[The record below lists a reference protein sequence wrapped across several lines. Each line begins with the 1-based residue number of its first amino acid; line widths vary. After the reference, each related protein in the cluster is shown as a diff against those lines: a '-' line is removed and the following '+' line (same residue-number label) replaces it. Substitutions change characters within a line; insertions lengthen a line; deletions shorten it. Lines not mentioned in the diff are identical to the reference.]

1 MNLAPTQDE
10 ITRPAWAEVWRQ
22 RLLLALWAAVALAYV
37 AVFVL
42 DLRVSYGLLAAPCAG
57 PGCHYQAIGVTEA
70 AVLVGWGLSVPI
82 YALTMLGVSV
92 LPVLAF
98 TALGLIMLARLYP
111 QPRSYLYAL
120 MPVTMPI
127 LAITNFD
134 VLIAAYPG
142 LTIPVQLMVI
152 LGHLLLVTFALIS
165 PRSRFDPRWT
175 AVLPIVAAAVGVYS
189 AFFADRLTLP
199 VTQPYA
205 ILLLVIAVIILYRYR
220 RLFNDTERRQTKWVV
235 LGLLVFFA
243 GVPLW
248 SYTFEIATPAAGR
261 DTLVTL
267 LGGWTLLMLITLVL
281 PVAIFIAIFRHQLWD
296 IDLIINRTLVYG
308 GLSAGIVIVY
318 ALVVGGLGALFHT
331 QGNFALTL
339 LATGLIAVLFQ
350 PARERLQRTV
360 NRLMFGE
367 RDDPYAVLSSLGRRL
382 QDTTIPDQ
390 TLAAIAA
397 AITQSLKLPYAAIE
411 VETDEGEHRTL
422 AADGQRPPQ
431 VEEWPLRYQGQ
442 IIGRLLVGPRS
453 PGEAFTG
460 HERQLLGDIASQAGA
475 ATYAARLTTALQRS
489 RERLVLAR
497 EEERRRIRRDL
508 HDELGPTLASH
519 TFKLDTALDLLDSD
533 PAAVAALLQAL
544 KAQNQALVGD
554 IRRLVYELRPPA
566 LDELGLQG
574 ALSAHFGQT
583 TAPVV
588 TVAATPDPLPP
599 LPAAVEVAAYRIAL
613 EAVNN
618 ALRHAQADACAV
630 ALLVADAWLTL
641 TVTDDGVGL
650 SAGNALGIGLQSMR
664 ERAEEVGGTLTVETL
679 SRRGARVTARL
690 PLALAH

>member
-1 MNLAPTQDE
+1 MNAVETTPKRSPVARTSWLA
-10 ITRPAWAEVWRQ
+10 
-22 RLLLALWAAVALAYV
+22 RLALALWAAAALAYL
-37 AVFVL
+37 AVFTL
-42 DLRVSYGLLAAPCAG
+42 DLWVSYGLLATPCAG
-57 PGCHYQAIGVTEA
+57 PECHSQAITATEA
-70 AVLVGWGLSVPI
+70 AVLAGWGLSVPA

-98 TALGLIMLARLYP
+98 TALGLVMLARLYP

-120 MPVTMPI
+120 MPITMPV
-127 LAITNFD
+127 LAITNFN
-134 VLIAAYPG
+134 VLAGAYPR
-142 LTIPVQLMVI
+142 LTVPLQLMVV

-165 PRSRFDPRWT
+165 PRGRFEPRWT
-175 AVLPIVAAAVGVYS
+175 AVLPVVAAAAGVYS
-189 AFFADRLTLP
+189 TFLADRFTLP
-199 VTQPYA
+199 VAQPYV
-205 ILLLVIAVIILYRYR
+205 ILLLVISVIILYRYR

-235 LGLLVFFA
+235 LGLLIFFA

-248 SYTFEIATPAAGR
+248 TYTFEIATPAAGR

-281 PVAIFIAIFRHQLWD
+281 PAAIFIAIFRHQLWD
-296 IDLIINRTLVYG
+296 IDLIINRALVYG
-308 GLSAGIVIVY
+308 GLSAGIVAVY
-318 ALVVGGLGALFHT
+318 ALFVGGMGVLLHAQSSFLLSLF
-331 QGNFALTL
+331 
-339 LATGLIAVLFQ
+339 ATGLIAILFQ
-350 PARERLQRTV
+350 PVRDRLQRAV

-382 QDTTIPDQ
+382 QETTIPDQ

-431 VEEWPLRYQGQ
+431 VEAWPLRYQGQ
-442 IIGRLLVGPRS
+442 VIGRLLVAPRS
-453 PGEAFTG
+453 PGESFTG
-460 HERQLLGDIASQAGA
+460 RERQLLGDIASQAGA

-519 TFKLDTALDLLDSD
+519 TFKLDAAIDLLDTD
-533 PAAVAALLQAL
+533 PAAAGALLQRL
-544 KAQNQALVGD
+544 KWQNQALVGD

-574 ALSAHFGQT
+574 ALSAHFGQAT
-583 TAPVV
+583 TPIVRV
-588 TVAATPDPLPP
+588 SATPDPLPP
-599 LPAAVEVAAYRIAL
+599 LPAAVEAAAYRITL

-618 ALRHAQADACAV
+618 VVRHAAADHCDV
-630 ALLVADAWLTL
+630 TL
-641 TVTDDGVGL
+641 TSAHDRLALTVEDDGRGL
-650 SAGNALGIGLQSMR
+650 PAGGGAGIGLRSMR
-664 ERAEEVGGTLTVETL
+664 ERAEEVGGTFNL
-679 SRRGARVTARL
+679 GASAAGGVRVTAIL
-690 PLALAH
+690 PLGVS